1 MKNKSFITLPKWHRL
16 LLKAMAVGM
25 LCFFVFAVLLYILYD
40 PGVSFDR
47 KLYVRQFI
55 IIPTVSQIIIVSI
68 FALAVKFLEKHVSDW
83 IMTTILSVCITSY
96 LGVMVSI
103 HNSVPEM
110 SILLIYPI
118 FGATIYNSR
127 HIMIMQC
134 IITMSVY
141 FVIKSFIIP
150 IVTVYEPVNT
160 NRTYFIIFIG
170 LTLGA
175 VIISFL
181 LRSVSTEI
189 VKKSIKE
196 KEKLEFAA
204 RCDQMT
210 GFFNHR
216 TFYELLN
223 EKIKEYDGN
232 SRFSLIVLDI
242 DNFKRV
248 NDRFGHASGDKI
260 ILKAVD
266 IIKENIRSSDSAF
279 RYGGEEFAVIISDAG
294 EDTAAKIA
302 VRIVNSFYN
311 RKNGFEFN
319 NEKFSISA
327 GTAEYSGG
335 SAEEFFNR
343 ADAALYYAKNHG
355 KNQCVKYSE
364 FVLKEA

>member
-1 MKNKSFITLPKWHRL
+1 MYNNSFITLPKWHRL
-16 LLKAMAVGM
+16 LLKAMTVGM
-25 LCFFVFAVLLYILYD
+25 FCFFVFAVILYLLYD
-40 PGVSFDR
+40 PGVPFDR
-47 KLYVRQFI
+47 ELYVRQFI
-55 IIPTVSQIIIVSI
+55 VIPTVSQIVIVSL
-68 FALAVKFLEKHVSDW
+68 FGCSVQFLEKHVSDW
-83 IMTTILSVCITSY
+83 VMTTILSVCVTSY

-127 HIMIMQC
+127 RIMIMQC

-150 IVTVYEPVNT
+150 KVTLYVPINT

-196 KEKLEFAA
+196 KEKLEIAA

-210 GFFNHR
+210 GFYNHR
-216 TFYELLN
+216 TFYEVLN
-223 EKIKEYDGN
+223 EKINSFDGN
-232 SRFSLIVLDI
+232 SRFSLIVFDI

-266 IIKENIRSSDSAF
+266 IIKENIRNSDSAF
-279 RYGGEEFAVIISDAG
+279 RYGGEEFAVIISNAG

-302 VRIVNSFYN
+302 GRIVNSFYN
-311 RKNGFEFN
+311 RKNDFEFN

-327 GTAEYSGG
+327 GTAEYTGG
-335 SAEEFFNR
+335 SAEEFFNS
-343 ADAALYYAKNHG
+343 ADSALYYAKNHG

-364 FVLKEA
+364 FILNKT